1 MPLLLAVF
9 ALLAPRLAIL
19 LLWALTPWFDG
30 LFTSSLWPILG
41 FIFLPTSL
49 IWYTVVLHWFGG
61 VWSLWAVI
69 GLILALIIDVSPA
82 REHRRFG
89 GRRRGDLVS
98 LPSGSQEGPRT

>member
-49 IWYTVVLHWFGG
+49 LWYTVVLHWFGG
-61 VWSLWAVI
+61 VWSLWAVV

-82 REHRRFG
+82 REHRRFV
-89 GRRRGDLVS
+89 GRRAGDVV
-98 LPSGSQEGPRT
+98 T